1 MSNFT
6 IPCETSFI
14 FSKTTHWNLSSI
26 DENPSLLASAWTW
39 ESVVSFGATRLDLCP
54 TLLLFV
60 RLSLVKLGGHLFS
73 IVLKSSS
80 PATQGL
86 CRKYHQFSFKT
97 LNFQLG
103 LKMALSCPVISSTKT
118 LFPNLLYFHIS
129 EKKKK
134 RKKKSSQNFHWIGN
148 PYVGVLFGFICSRN
162 QS

>member
-1 MSNFT
+1 MS
-6 IPCETSFI
+6 S
-14 FSKTTHWNLSSI
+14 
-26 DENPSLLASAWTW
+26 
-39 ESVVSFGATRLDLCP
+39 GATRLDLCP
-54 TLLLFV
+54 TLSLFV

-134 RKKKSSQNFHWIGN
+134 KKKVHRIFIGLGIHMPEFHSDLSVQEIKVRVVANRKKETGRSLLK
-148 PYVGVLFGFICSRN
+148 
-162 QS
+162 

>member
-1 MSNFT
+1 MS
-6 IPCETSFI
+6 S
-14 FSKTTHWNLSSI
+14 
-26 DENPSLLASAWTW
+26 
-39 ESVVSFGATRLDLCP
+39 GAIRLDLCP
-54 TLLLFV
+54 TLSLFV

-103 LKMALSCPVISSTKT
+103 LKMAFSCPVVSSIKT

-134 RKKKSSQNFHWIGN
+134 KKKFTKFSLDWESICRSFIRIYLFKKSKLGLLLIGRKKQVEV
-148 PYVGVLFGFICSRN
+148 Y
-162 QS
+162 